1 MFEVFI
7 EIQKTLIE
15 MRDIMI
21 KMERHLNDLTLPP
34 NMREWSN
41 RLKEKEGENNE

>member
-34 NMREWSN
+34 NMREWSK
-41 RLKEKEGENNE
+41 RLKEKEGVQE